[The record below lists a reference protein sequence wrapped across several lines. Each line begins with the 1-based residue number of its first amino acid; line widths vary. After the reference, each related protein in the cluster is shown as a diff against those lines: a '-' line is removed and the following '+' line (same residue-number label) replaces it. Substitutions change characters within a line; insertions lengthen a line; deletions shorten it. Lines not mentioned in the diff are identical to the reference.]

1 MEKLYY
7 VYMIT
12 NYTNSTLY
20 IGVTNNLYRRLDEHK
35 KKKTNGFTAHY
46 NVYKLVYVESTP
58 DIYAAIA
65 REKQLKRWSR
75 TKKDKL
81 VNSQN
86 PEWKDLMIEWNKN

>member
-46 NVYKLVYVESTP
+46 NVYKLVYVEVLQ
-58 DIYAAIA
+58 IFML
-65 REKQLKRWSR
+65 Q
-75 TKKDKL
+75 
-81 VNSQN
+81 
-86 PEWKDLMIEWNKN
+86 